1 MPFDPKQLRGFIA
14 VADSGSIGMAAKA
27 INITQPALSRIIR
40 NMEDRHG
47 VRLFERTS
55 TGVVLSQAGE
65 ALMPHARMLLFELE
79 GAADELKAFKGLSK
93 GVVRVGAVAAVVETI
108 LAPTIAKL
116 HASAPSLQIRVM
128 KSHDDVLF
136 AALIGNEVD
145 LVISADTHD
154 SEQVHAIAECLF
166 EDAYQVFCS
175 NGHPLREQSPSL
187 ADILPGEWA
196 LPPSQST
203 PRKVF
208 DEVVRRHGVP
218 KPNVVVETIS
228 PTIMIA
234 CAKHSEILGWLPNPV
249 LHSAYTAG
257 FVQKLDIPE
266 LEVVRRFYLFR
277 RSKGILAPAARAFV
291 EAMPLK
297 AKALTG

>member
-1 MPFDPKQLRGFIA
+1 
-14 VADSGSIGMAAKA
+14 MAAKA
-27 INITQPALSRIIR
+27 VNITQPALSRIIR
-40 NMEDRHG
+40 NMEARHG

-79 GAADELKAFKGLSK
+79 GAADKLRAFRGLSK

-108 LAPTIAKL
+108 LAPAIAKL
-116 HASAPSLQIRVM
+116 HASAPHLQIKVV
-128 KSHDDVLF
+128 KSHDDILF
-136 AALIGNEVD
+136 SALIGNEID

-154 SEQVHAIAECLF
+154 SDQIYAVAECLF
-166 EDAYQVFCS
+166 EDAYRVFCS
-175 NGHPLREQSPSL
+175 NGHPLLGRALTLS
-187 ADILPGEWA
+187 DVLPGNWA

-208 DEVVRRHGVP
+208 DDVVRRHGMP
-218 KPNVVVETIS
+218 RPNVVVETIS

-249 LHSAYTAG
+249 LSSAFSAG
-257 FVQKLDIPE
+257 FVQKLDIVE
-266 LEVVRRFYLFR
+266 LEIVRKFYLFR
-277 RSKGILAPAARAFV
+277 RSKGLLAPAAQALV
-291 EAMPLK
+291 DALPLRSARPQK
-297 AKALTG
+297 